1 VTPTPDLTP
10 DTLRPQPARGY
21 AALLSG
27 GTQRLR
33 AQHLDALCDALAA
46 GPDAPLVVR
55 LGPYVPGARLAE
67 ALPDAMERSLDA
79 LRAPGSLYE
88 DRGAEALRSLG
99 SWIFRARTVRRPGLV
114 IVIDDLDRWLDARG
128 RGGDDPAG
136 WFAPIVRA
144 VSERAVSVLGAC
156 RAGTAAGTPAVPS
169 SLSALFD
176 RVISLGGP
184 PTVTRDPS
192 SLPAT
197 LAGRTFSRP
206 GLVDALHGWLDLPPA
221 APDTDADDVLVVFSS
236 PLAAPRL
243 SAPDEPL
250 EWARP
255 ALVSLPPPRPSPSL
269 APAPEAPAAQ
279 PLSAEALRDAP
290 ATLAAQVSLG
300 VALRRLL
307 HLRLDDP
314 DTVRAA
320 FAEDVL
326 PLPRT
331 LDRARRGAAALGAPT
346 PLVLD
351 RARSTLARFELAFA
365 ASREAVLAPLP
376 GLAALTARLARTAE
390 SSDARGTA
398 VVLLT
403 GWRADL
409 HDHLHDTL
417 RGVGPFRVT
426 ASGLAAVDDGLA
438 AQAAAEEDP
447 GVRRVRHGALE
458 AWRVTAYADAL
469 RAPGVSLDA
478 GAEAAAGAL
487 ADALRV
493 VAGGLSGR
501 TAVLLV
507 ADAGTSEVIDEA
519 GARGVGDGS
528 AFASVV
534 PWTLCILEG

>member
-21 AALLSG
+21 AALVSG

-33 AQHLDALCDALAA
+33 AQHLDALCDALTA

-55 LGPYVPGARLAE
+55 LGPFTPGARLAE

-114 IVIDDLDRWLDARG
+114 IAIDDLDRWLDARG

-156 RAGTAAGTPAVPS
+156 RAGTAAGTPALPA

-221 APDTDADDVLVVFSS
+221 APDTEADDVLVVFSS

-255 ALVSLPPPRPSPSL
+255 ALVSLPPRPSPSL

-376 GLAALTARLARTAE
+376 GLSALTARLARTAE

-409 HDHLHDTL
+409 HEHLHDTL

-438 AQAAAEEDP
+438 AQAAAEEDAGGTTGAARGAG
-447 GVRRVRHGALE
+447 GVAGDGLRRR
-458 AWRVTAYADAL
+458 
-469 RAPGVSLDA
+469 
-478 GAEAAAGAL
+478 AAGAG
-487 ADALRV
+487 R
-493 VAGGLSGR
+493 VAGRGR
-501 TAVLLV
+501 R
-507 ADAGTSEVIDEA
+507 GCGG
-519 GARGVGDGS
+519 GARRRAAGGGG
-528 AFASVV
+528 AACRGA
-534 PWTLCILEG
+534 PRCCW